1 MVLTNGFNAP
11 TILFPILVLFLYKI
25 VNTMYIGQFD
35 IYQNCMVKFCE
46 QIMQVD
52 CYTIRVEE
60 LQSITAN
67 FEFSSMLQGEC

>member
-1 MVLTNGFNAP
+1 
-11 TILFPILVLFLYKI
+11 
-25 VNTMYIGQFD
+25 MYIGQFD